1 MVEKN
6 EIILR
11 CAISTKKINLVL
23 HFDWAMT
30 ISWASKITK
39 LSPFQVLIFDNSIS
53 YAYIIIST
61 EVNNT
66 RSYIVNKK
74 LMVLFSFELTNIS
87 IETISARTFKILMK
101 FQHDFTFRKILDNIY
116 ETGLNFTLDNYLT
129 DTTIMTWTSS
139 ACITTRHFTTF
150 SMIFCYSILLTA
162 LTTLQLSRTNVFQ
175 IDFKNVFNII
185 FKKSWVCAYTT
196 IITRYIIRTAK
207 QQVAIWSISILWTV
221 ACYCFVTIYKI
232 DKTSPIILTWVKFT
246 KIIFTA
252 FTNKLLCACTT
263 KLSSSFIVEACS
275 PVLSVWSIKK

>member
-1 MVEKN
+1 
-6 EIILR
+6 
-11 CAISTKKINLVL
+11 
-23 HFDWAMT
+23 MT

-162 LTTLQLSRTNVFQ
+162 LTTLQFSKIIVLLIVFQ
-175 IDFKNVFNII
+175 IVFRIEFRKVYQIVFQMVFQNIRDI
-185 FKKSWVCAYTT
+185 NP
-196 IITRYIIRTAK
+196 
-207 QQVAIWSISILWTV
+207 SI
-221 ACYCFVTIYKI
+221 
-232 DKTSPIILTWVKFT
+232 
-246 KIIFTA
+246 
-252 FTNKLLCACTT
+252 
-263 KLSSSFIVEACS
+263 
-275 PVLSVWSIKK
+275 